1 MSHIWSL
8 PKHKPHED
16 YRSSRVTS
24 PLWTASTALAER
36 PEMISPACT
45 WRRFVPPQRFGK
57 PTTRFLEAQ
66 AARPLLHSL
75 TTSWVDQGLPDHSN
89 KGKPTIHPPQRW
101 WPQASPPKKKWQK
114 VSTKTAEWKV
124 QTMNSTK
131 IQHPARCFQQYQRIS
146 CWWYEKIHSVPPD
159 RWASRRTGP
168 TPIFHSW
175 SALAHITWNLPG
187 SHRRLASWI
196 HSQSVPVNKP
206 HQSSRHYS
214 MFIDVLST
222 ISSLAARIY

>member
-101 WPQASPPKKKWQK
+101 WPQASPPKKKMTEG
-114 VSTKTAEWKV
+114 VHE
-124 QTMNSTK
+124 NSWVK
-131 IQHPARCFQQYQRIS
+131 SSNNEFN
-146 CWWYEKIHSVPPD
+146 KN
-159 RWASRRTGP
+159 P
-168 TPIFHSW
+168 TPSTMFPAVSADLLLMIRKNTFCSTW
-175 SALAHITWNLPG
+175 SMSFKEDWADSNLPLLVRTCT
-187 SHRRLASWI
+187 HN
-196 HSQSVPVNKP
+196 VK
-206 HQSSRHYS
+206 SSR
-214 MFIDVLST
+214 LT
-222 ISSLAARIY
+222 